1 MADKLTAAGVSVERQ
16 LFPGVTH
23 GFLRSCGAVA
33 AADRSVALAGDWLRR
48 VFRQA

>member
-1 MADKLTAAGVSVERQ
+1 VERQ

-33 AADRSVALAGDWLRR
+33 AADHSVALAGDWLRR